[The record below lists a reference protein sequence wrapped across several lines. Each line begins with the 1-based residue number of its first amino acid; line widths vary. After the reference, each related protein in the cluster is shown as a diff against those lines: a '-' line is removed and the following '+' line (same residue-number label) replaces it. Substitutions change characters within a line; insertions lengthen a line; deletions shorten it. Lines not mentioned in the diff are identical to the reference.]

1 MDSQYILVNMN
12 KFYLNIRITAKGDVR
27 KQLLKVQGENKG
39 WVGVFDAFLK
49 DFTQTFPLY
58 LSLENALNQF

>member
-39 WVGVFDAFLK
+39 
-49 DFTQTFPLY
+49 
-58 LSLENALNQF
+58 